1 MRRPTKAP
9 TPRRAEASAVAGDAA
24 SLGSHLA
31 DNAASLGYRLAD
43 NAASL
48 GYRLADNAASLG
60 YRLAG
65 VAANRRNRGSDNT
78 LPTDSVCGLLV
89 HSARGLP
96 GGANGAADGHDN
108 HHYGIP
114 GHGRSRGSGKTYPA
128 PKRPSR
134 RRRPEE
140 RRKLLQELPRRSIWK
155 NLNMTQILHVVGL
168 ILRRRRGD
176 PHSRKRIEAEL
187 R

>member
-1 MRRPTKAP
+1 MTGGV
-9 TPRRAEASAVAGDAA
+9 S
-24 SLGSHLA
+24 SLGSRLA
-31 DNAASLGYRLAD
+31 DNAARLGSRLAD

-48 GYRLADNAASLG
+48 GPRLADNAASLG
-60 YRLAG
+60 SRLAG

-89 HSARGLP
+89 HSARGLS
-96 GGANGAADGHDN
+96 GAADGHEN
-108 HHYGIP
+108 HHYGNH
-114 GHGRSRGSGKTYPA
+114 GHGRSRSRGKTSPA
-128 PKRPSR
+128 LKRPSR

-140 RRKLLQELPRRSIWK
+140 RRKLLRELPRRSIWK
-155 NLNMTQILHVVGL
+155 NLNMAQILHVVGL